1 MVMVAVI
8 VGVES
13 ERFELEIRLLGHL
26 LREQLADLGVV
37 MLVPLAVVM
46 VEVRAAASVVGTVVV
61 RLIVTVVMERAGVR
75 VSAGGLS
82 GQEEQQD
89 GEAAH

>member
-1 MVMVAVI
+1 VAVV

-37 MLVPLAVVM
+37 MPVPLAVVM
-46 VEVRAAASVVGTVVV
+46 VRAAASVAGTVVL
-61 RLIVTVVMERAGVR
+61 RLIMTVVMERAGVR

>member
-75 VSAGGLS
+75 VPASGLG
-82 GQEEQQD
+82 GQEEEQD